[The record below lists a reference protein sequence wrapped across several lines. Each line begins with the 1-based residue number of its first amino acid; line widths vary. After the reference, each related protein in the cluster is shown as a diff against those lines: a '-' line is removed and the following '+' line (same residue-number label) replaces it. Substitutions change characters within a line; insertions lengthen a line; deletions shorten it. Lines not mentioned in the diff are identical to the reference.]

1 MYNLNFFN
9 RAALLALL
17 PDWHDAIMCI
27 TSAYQFKKVGRQQNK
42 DDRSYWNLSPPWAHP
57 KLRNYTMPWK
67 LACCLPQNAK
77 VATKSW
83 ILYQVA
89 SPSILDILK
98 SPPIIFKESSPQLWF
113 ITYYL
118 STEFELKQ
126 MFLAQMLIL
135 NWLYGKQEQR
145 CSISFLNESTF
156 ILYMFALFL
165 WHAHQASVLVVHFIL
180 SLQTKFASNKGV

>member
-1 MYNLNFFN
+1 MKFVTPLG
-9 RAALLALL
+9 
-17 PDWHDAIMCI
+17 PPQ
-27 TSAYQFKKVGRQQNK
+27 TKKLHYAMKIGM
-42 DDRSYWNLSPPWAHP
+42 LFSP
-57 KLRNYTMPWK
+57 
-67 LACCLPQNAK
+67 K

-83 ILYQVA
+83 TLYQVA
-89 SPSILDILK
+89 TPSILDILK

-126 MFLAQMLIL
+126 MFLAQMLIM